1 MPPFLSS
8 TTAIVTGGT
17 SGIGQAT
24 VLALVAAG
32 ARVAFVGRSA
42 KRLAETTELAT
53 QIAERD
59 RLLPLQLDVR
69 SPEQMQVMVDQ
80 TVQTF
85 ETIDVLVAAAGVGGG
100 GSDHLPKM
108 VMQLSTDEWD
118 AVINTNLRGVFLANR
133 AVLPVMIRQR
143 RGEVLNVSSSRGARL
158 GLPFAAAY
166 AASKHAM
173 IGLTEALAEE
183 VAGYGIRVQAILP
196 DVTDTPL
203 MVGADHLCPEGMLA
217 PCQVADMIV
226 QMVTNPEDELW
237 HQPLLAPRRQLRS
250 A

>member
-1 MPPFLSS
+1 MPPYIYPK
-8 TTAIVTGGT
+8 TAIVTGGT

-24 VLALVAAG
+24 VLALAAAG
-32 ARVAFVGRSA
+32 AQVAIVGRHA
-42 KRLAETTELAT
+42 GRLAETMDLAA
-53 QIAERD
+53 QVAERS
-59 RLLPLQLDVR
+59 RLLVLQLDVR
-69 SPEQMQVMVDQ
+69 SPEQMQAMADRV
-80 TVQTF
+80 VQKF
-85 ETIDVLVAAAGVGGG
+85 GAIDALVAAAGIGGG

-108 VMQLSTDEWD
+108 VMHLSTDEWD
-118 AVINTNLRGVFLANR
+118 AVIGTNLRGVFLANR

-143 RGEVLNVSSSRGARL
+143 RGDVLNVSSSRGARL

-173 IGLTEALAEE
+173 LGLTDALAEE

-203 MVGADHLCPEGMLA
+203 MAGAEHLCPEGMLA
-217 PCQVADMIV
+217 PRRVADMIV
-226 QMVTNPEDELW
+226 QMIANPEDTLW
-237 HQPLLAPRRQLRS
+237 RQPLLAPRRPLRS